1 MRKIISVFSA
11 LAICL
16 CLVCFTGCKQD
27 AGKSE
32 TEPKF
37 IYYGYDDGT
46 GECIWFAYI
55 DGVCSD
61 SYDPDVYDDYYA
73 IDTECTKL
81 VDYQLY
87 MDRAECSLDKNGT
100 IYIYEYEGEHWCRA
114 EEVSMPGVTLAD
126 TVKGYVYT
134 CGDSS
139 NPWYFFDFVYN
150 GNRYFL
156 YDDSD
161 ISLEGID
168 EYTGTFI
175 RKDYSEYF
183 VKGPIPLY
191 NPTPGQ
197 YFGEKYWDAECM
209 LKLPE
214 GDLCICVME
223 GQP

>member
-11 LAICL
+11 LAVCL

-46 GECIWFAYI
+46 DEYINFAYI

-61 SYDPDVYDDYYA
+61 CYDPNVYDDYYA
-73 IDTECTKL
+73 LNEECTQL

-100 IYIYEYEGEHWCRA
+100 IYIYEGEGKHFVMLN
-114 EEVSMPGVTLAD
+114 EVSIPGWTLAA

-134 CGDSS
+134 IDTG
-139 NPWYFFDFVYN
+139 FDT
-150 GNRYFL
+150 RYFL
-156 YDDSD
+156 DFKYNGKRYTTYYYEVT
-161 ISLEGID
+161 LEEID
-168 EYTGTFI
+168 EDPGTFI

-183 VKGPIPLY
+183 VKGPFPLY
-191 NPTPGQ
+191 NPEPS
-197 YFGEKYWDAECM
+197 YFGEYCFDADCM